1 VHPRWALLS
10 AKNKRKGEADTT
22 DVGHGNKSNT
32 EEPKEKDSL
41 EGQFFADEGPY
52 GICLLHN
59 AITVS
64 QILDDPTE
72 VSKTIFPPGVIYE
85 ISNDAN
91 EKNKGLAVSIK
102 FVLEK
107 EFKKLRLKTDPN
119 GQDEHFYTNSVKLLE
134 NGDKPLIYVSKENLD
149 RLDIA
154 SVSRMKQSLQS
165 IEKGKER

>member
-1 VHPRWALLS
+1 MNTNTKDNILDIEGVAKFLNIPVASAYKLAHAKKIPGVKVGKHWRFDKEEIVSWIKEGMS

-102 FVLEK
+102 FVLDSVVI
-107 EFKKLRLKTDPN
+107 RL
-119 GQDEHFYTNSVKLLE
+119 
-134 NGDKPLIYVSKENLD
+134 
-149 RLDIA
+149 
-154 SVSRMKQSLQS
+154 
-165 IEKGKER
+165 